1 MGLNSLLDDKIL
13 DFAKLEAFGVD
24 KSNNASNDGL
34 CMRDNSREKKS
45 CVNEWNA
52 GFQLSLLFSSM
63 FSQACYHSGC

>member
-45 CVNEWNA
+45 CVNEENA
-52 GFQLSLLFSSM
+52 GYQL
-63 FSQACYHSGC
+63 